1 MISTLH
7 KNTSTGNY
15 EPKASSLTIKI
26 QTEKKL
32 KSVGQVKIDLGKY
45 ADSEQDI
52 SEVLPLAKCPDW
64 NARIGFKVR
73 TKLIAEDVQ
82 DADTFS

>member
-1 MISTLH
+1 MTIGPDRPKGEIMETLTMISTLH

-52 SEVLPLAKCPDW
+52 SEVLPLAKCPD
-64 NARIGFKVR
+64 
-73 TKLIAEDVQ
+73 
-82 DADTFS
+82 